1 MSFFP
6 NLDLELHAEFP
17 ICILSSLC
25 FHYICTYFSGQY
37 VTNIV
42 TPFFLNC
49 DGTSLR
55 FTFLPSPVFQH
66 PPPKCRHAE
75 EQPHHKK
82 ARQNDPSRPLAG
94 LPTRSNFFGCTPR
107 FFPVRRSFSGF
118 VLSKLPLIGVKLV
131 SNRSIQPLLRWIFGL
146 TMRFSSP
153 SNLLYVFAQESI
165 PFSCGFHKNFAKDC
179 VPAQSMIE

>member
-1 MSFFP
+1 MFP
-6 NLDLELHAEFP
+6 LYLYLLLWA
-17 ICILSSLC
+17 ICDKYC
-25 FHYICTYFSGQY
+25 DT
-37 VTNIV
+37 
-42 TPFFLNC
+42 FFLNC

-82 ARQNDPSRPLAG
+82 SPAK
-94 LPTRSNFFGCTPR
+94 RSFQTACRASHKVKFFGCTPT
-107 FFPVRRSFSGF
+107 FPPVRRSFSGF
-118 VLSKLPLIGVKLV
+118 VISRLPLIGVKLV
-131 SNRSIQPLLRWIFGL
+131 SNRSIQPLLRQIFGL